1 MVGLSKNKNTDNQGK
16 ESCVNESDQIS
27 LLRDSTMSSALNFCF
42 YLFYCSAKEKDNIR
56 RKNN

>member
-1 MVGLSKNKNTDNQGK
+1 MVGSSKNKNTDNQGK
-16 ESCVNESDQIS
+16 GSCANESDQIS
-27 LLRDSTMSSALNFCF
+27 LLRDSTVSSAHFCF